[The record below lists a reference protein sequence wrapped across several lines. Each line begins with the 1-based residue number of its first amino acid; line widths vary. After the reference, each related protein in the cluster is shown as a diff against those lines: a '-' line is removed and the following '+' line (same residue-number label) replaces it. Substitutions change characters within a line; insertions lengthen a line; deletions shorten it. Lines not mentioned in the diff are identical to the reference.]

1 VRPLWLCLLGLFL
14 LVAACKPPLKIDATY
29 RVEPKG
35 VRVDVRTVKG
45 AEIHAPGETRTA
57 QSEREVFLVRF
68 DQLSEGGSD
77 KLARFEVHRGNEVET
92 LNVLIPV
99 SKLPAELPAEK

>member
-1 VRPLWLCLLGLFL
+1 VRCLWLLLL
-14 LVAACKPPLKIDATY
+14 LAACKQPLTLEASY

-45 AEIHAPGETRTA
+45 AEIHAPGEVRVA

-68 DQLSEGGSD
+68 DQLSDGGGSD
-77 KLARFEVHRGNEVET
+77 KFARFEVHRGSEVQT
-92 LNVLIPV
+92 HTVLIPV
-99 SKLPAELPAEK
+99 SQLPAGK